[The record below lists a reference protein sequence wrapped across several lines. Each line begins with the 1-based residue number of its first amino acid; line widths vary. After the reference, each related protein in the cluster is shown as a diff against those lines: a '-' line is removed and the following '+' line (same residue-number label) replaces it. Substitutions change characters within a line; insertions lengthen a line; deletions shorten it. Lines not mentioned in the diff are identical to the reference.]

1 MIWRRSVKRY
11 VPRYQFSM
19 EVEKLLNHSL
29 SIRKMKYNTFF
40 ISNCNVL
47 SLYVRPWKTEADPG
61 GRGGGGVEGVATSP
75 SESFQTCL
83 VTYVYPFFH
92 TKNNITSYNISSSL
106 IDHYKKIVAI
116 PLLDSP
122 IIQMQDWFSDGDHHA
137 RHLPC
142 LVPSIIVN
150 TALQLDRVKGMLF
163 WEKDIPFLKS
173 LGN

>member
-61 GRGGGGVEGVATSP
+61 GRGGGGGLRELQP
-75 SESFQTCL
+75 PLESFQTCL

-116 PLLDSP
+116 PLLDSS
-122 IIQMQDWFSDGDHHA
+122 IIQMQDA

-150 TALQLDRVKGMLF
+150 RALQLDRVKGMLL

>member
-1 MIWRRSVKRY
+1 MIWRRSVKGY

-40 ISNCNVL
+40 ISNCNVC
-47 SLYVRPWKTEADPG
+47 KTLKNRG
-61 GRGGGGVEGVATSP
+61 GSRGRGGGGVEGVATSP
-75 SESFQTCL
+75 LESFQTCL
-83 VTYVYPFFH
+83 VTHVYPFFH
-92 TKNNITSYNISSSL
+92 TKNNITSYIISSSL

-116 PLLDSP
+116 SLLDSS

>member
-61 GRGGGGVEGVATSP
+61 GGGGGGVDGVATSP
-75 SESFQTCL
+75 LESFQTCL
-83 VTYVYPFFH
+83 VTHVYPFFH
-92 TKNNITSYNISSSL
+92 TKNNITSYIISSSL

-116 PLLDSP
+116 PLLDSS
-122 IIQMQDWFSDGDHHA
+122 IIQMQDA

-150 TALQLDRVKGMLF
+150 RALQLDRVKGMLL